1 MNARNPVFVA
11 MENQEQAPP
20 IGLDTLFTTC
30 EQLQQAGQAQ
40 QALDMYQSWL
50 AQSQDANRHMAWF
63 NYGSLQQSTGNPAA
77 AIEAYKE
84 CLVLQPSFPQ
94 ALINL
99 GLTLEKMGK
108 RDEALQQWATLVSK
122 RLLKDGPSPD
132 MLVLALNHIGRV
144 QEDLKQYDMAEEALE
159 QSLALNP
166 KQPGVIQHWVHIRQK
181 ACAWPVYK
189 PLPNITQ
196 NEMLMATS
204 PLAMLALT
212 DDPVQQLLTAFA
224 FVERTYGFK
233 EEFLSKGREYRHD
246 RLRIGYVS
254 GDLCV
259 HAVGLLLPELL
270 EGHDKSKFEIYGYD
284 FSPEDGTAHRE
295 RLKKAFDHLR
305 PIRALTD
312 RQVAELVMA
321 DEIDVLID
329 LHGLS
334 SGARPGIF
342 ALHPAPKQGT
352 YLGFIGTTGMPW
364 FDFVIADRYALPEEL
379 TPYFTEK
386 PLYVEGS
393 FIPLTRDD
401 TPVREA
407 TRAEFGLPD
416 DAFVMAAFG
425 NVYKITPEMF
435 ATWMEILKEIPRAVL
450 WLIDDNPTTTANIKK
465 HAFAA
470 KADLNRILFTTRSA
484 HSEYKA
490 KLKLADVFLDTFP
503 YNCGS
508 TTNDVMNSKTPLVTL
523 SGKTLVSRMGMSIL
537 KDAYTS
543 DCIPTSYLE
552 YTDLVC
558 EISKNPRKTKS
569 EYLKLKNSKLFSESI
584 FNYLDNKKTDLASRD
599 EVRLE
604 IRQICYSEDTLK
616 NIPDGFLPLNN
627 LENLRPDWRE
637 YWPIRNYLLNN
648 HLDNNCYYG
657 FFSPKFTQ
665 KTGLS
670 YVNVSNFLAEDKYN
684 SEIYIF
690 SPFWDLTCLFKNVFE
705 QGDFFHNGLMDAS
718 QKFVNKTKLNI
729 DLTIATTHSQ
739 NTIFC
744 NYFVAKK
751 SFWIKWLILAEQLF
765 TEAEHCNSELAILLN
780 NNTNYGAQFIP
791 RKIF

>member
-1 MNARNPVFVA
+1 MNARNPVFDA
-11 MENQEQAPP
+11 MNTSAQLSP
-20 IGLDTLFTTC
+20 IGLDTLFTSC
-30 EQLQQAGQAQ
+30 EQLQQTGQADK
-40 QALDMYQSWL
+40 ALALYQSWL

-63 NYGSLQQSTGNPAA
+63 NYGSLQQSTGNPQE
-77 AIEAYKE
+77 AINAYKE
-84 CLVLQPSFPQ
+84 CLALQPSFPQ

-108 RDEALQQWATLVSK
+108 RDEALQQWANLVGQ
-122 RLLKDGPSPD
+122 RLLKEAPSSD

-144 QEDLKQYDMAEEALE
+144 HEDLKQYDLAEQALE

-189 PLPNITQ
+189 PLPNISQ

-233 EEFLSKGREYRHD
+233 EEFLSKGREYSHD

-305 PIRALTD
+305 PIRTLTD
-312 RQVAELVMA
+312 RQVAELVLA

-407 TRAEFGLPD
+407 TRAEFGLPE

-435 ATWMEILKEIPRAVL
+435 ATWMDILKEIPRAVL

-470 KADLNRILFTTRSA
+470 KADINRILFTTRSA

-490 KLKLADVFLDTFP
+490 KLKLANIFLDNFP

-508 TTNDVMNSKTPLVTL
+508 TTNDVINAEIPLVTM
-523 SGKTLVSRMGMSIL
+523 SGNTFVSRMGAGIL
-537 KDAYTS
+537 HKLGLARFTTKTKKQYKAVV
-543 DCIPTSYLE
+543 L
-552 YTDLVC
+552 
-558 EISKNPRKTKS
+558 EISECNHF
-569 EYLKLKNSKLFSESI
+569 EKLKFNSKDYLNKNESI
-584 FNYLDNKKTDLASRD
+584 ALCIESSLDKK
-599 EVRLE
+599 
-604 IRQICYSEDTLK
+604 
-616 NIPDGFLPLNN
+616 
-627 LENLRPDWRE
+627 
-637 YWPIRNYLLNN
+637 
-648 HLDNNCYYG
+648 
-657 FFSPKFTQ
+657 
-665 KTGLS
+665 
-670 YVNVSNFLAEDKYN
+670 
-684 SEIYIF
+684 
-690 SPFWDLTCLFKNVFE
+690 
-705 QGDFFHNGLMDAS
+705 HN
-718 QKFVNKTKLNI
+718 
-729 DLTIATTHSQ
+729 
-739 NTIFC
+739 
-744 NYFVAKK
+744 
-751 SFWIKWLILAEQLF
+751 
-765 TEAEHCNSELAILLN
+765 
-780 NNTNYGAQFIP
+780 
-791 RKIF
+791 